1 VTNPSDPGR
10 PLRTALL
17 AGAALV
23 AFAANSVLARLAL
36 RGGGIDAASY
46 STIRLASGAV
56 VLSLLVWRR
65 GTSRPLAAGSWIGAL
80 FLFLYAAPFSY
91 AYLSLATGT
100 GALILF
106 AAVQVTMILM
116 GIRGGERPQP
126 REWLGL
132 VLALAGLVWLVLPG
146 IGAPAPLGAAL
157 MAVAGISW
165 GFYSLR
171 GRRSGAPLA
180 DTTGNFL
187 RATPLALGLTAL
199 TLASATMTPT
209 GVLYAI
215 LSGGLAS
222 GVGYAIWY
230 AALPGLTATRAATI
244 QLAVPALAAVAGVI
258 LLAEPLSVR
267 LVSAAAAILGGV
279 GLAVSARARR
289 V

>member
-1 VTNPSDPGR
+1 MTIPPSGGR

-36 RGGGIDAASY
+36 RAGGIDGASY
-46 STIRLASGAV
+46 STIRLASGAI
-56 VLSLLVWRR
+56 VLSLLVWRG
-65 GTSRPLAAGSWIGAL
+65 GTGRPAAAGSWLGAL

-91 AYLSLATGT
+91 AYLSLPTGT

-106 AAVQVTMILM
+106 AAVQVTMILA
-116 GIRGGERPQP
+116 GLLGGERPQP
-126 REWLGL
+126 REWVGL

-146 IGAPAPLGAAL
+146 IGAPNPGGAGL
-157 MAVAGISW
+157 MAVAGIAW
-165 GFYSLR
+165 GIYSLR

-187 RATPLALGLTAL
+187 RAAPMALGLTAL
-199 TLASATMTPT
+199 TLASATMTPA
-209 GVLYAI
+209 GVLYAV

-222 GVGYAIWY
+222 GVGYAVWY
-230 AALPGLTATRAATI
+230 AALPGLSATRAATI
-244 QLAVPALAAVAGVI
+244 QLAVPVLAAVAGVA

-267 LVSAAAAILGGV
+267 LVTAAAAILGGV

-289 V
+289 R

>member
-1 VTNPSDPGR
+1 MTNPSDPGR

-65 GTSRPLAAGSWIGAL
+65 GPSRPLAAGSWIGAL

-157 MAVAGISW
+157 MAIAGISW

>member
-65 GTSRPLAAGSWIGAL
+65 GTARPLAAGSWIGAL

>member
-65 GTSRPLAAGSWIGAL
+65 GTARPLAAGSWIGAL

-244 QLAVPALAAVAGVI
+244 QLAVPVVAAVAGVI
-258 LLAEPLSVR
+258 LLAEPPSVR

>member
-1 VTNPSDPGR
+1 
-10 PLRTALL
+10 
-17 AGAALV
+17 
-23 AFAANSVLARLAL
+23 
-36 RGGGIDAASY
+36 
-46 STIRLASGAV
+46 
-56 VLSLLVWRR
+56 
-65 GTSRPLAAGSWIGAL
+65 
-80 FLFLYAAPFSY
+80 
-91 AYLSLATGT
+91 
-100 GALILF
+100 
-106 AAVQVTMILM
+106 
-116 GIRGGERPQP
+116 
-126 REWLGL
+126 
-132 VLALAGLVWLVLPG
+132 
-146 IGAPAPLGAAL
+146 
-157 MAVAGISW
+157 
-165 GFYSLR
+165 LR